1 MVYGCGFYAWET
13 GVDGVCVCY
22 RHLQRGG
29 HIQCFAIVSEEAI
42 AKGIRR
48 IVALTGGEAE
58 KVSQDTTQDLERS
71 LSPSSLRLLS
81 LPLSFSLSL
90 SPSLPPPSLL
100 IVPQKG

>member
-1 MVYGCGFYAWET
+1 MGVAGVWSMVGIFLDVA
-13 GVDGVCVCY
+13 VLLFS

-58 KVSQDTTQDLERS
+58 KVWCCYKCSAIVVVFVFA
-71 LSPSSLRLLS
+71 LLC
-81 LPLSFSLSL
+81 
-90 SPSLPPPSLL
+90 
-100 IVPQKG
+100 